1 MKKPS
6 LLARLQLFKSDVEF
20 KEIAIL
26 LALAFLFAIAVRLSA
41 GHLLPAD
48 LKYLLSR

>member
-1 MKKPS
+1 MSFYPS
-6 LLARLQLFKSDVEF
+6 LLKYDVEL

-26 LALAFLFAIAVRLSA
+26 IVLVVLFAVVVRLSA

-48 LKYLLSR
+48 LQHLISR

>member
-1 MKKPS
+1 MRKPS
-6 LLARLQLFKSDVEF
+6 LLARPSLLKSDVEF

-26 LALAFLFAIAVRLSA
+26 LALVLLFAIAVRLSA

-48 LKYLLSR
+48 LKHLLSR